1 MIGKQQI
8 NDVYVTNL
16 RDDVNFV
23 TLCLLMARIIDGW
36 ARKISSYLT
45 SRL

>member
-23 TLCLLMARIIDGW
+23 TLCLLMARIIDG
-36 ARKISSYLT
+36 
-45 SRL
+45 